1 MEDQAR
7 AAWKAAL
14 GTDEISDDSNFFD
27 LGGDS
32 AAALSV
38 VLTLED
44 DYSIFV
50 EADIL
55 FGNPRFGD
63 FVNAVQAA
71 VDEQKSVEL

>member
-14 GTDEISDDSNFFD
+14 GIDELAADSNFFE

-38 VLTLED
+38 ILALED
-44 DYSIFV
+44 DYNIFV

-55 FGNPRFGD
+55 FGNPNFGD
-63 FVNAVQAA
+63 FVKALQATIE
-71 VDEQKSVEL
+71 EQNSFDL

>member
-1 MEDQAR
+1 MEEQAR

-14 GTDEISDDSNFFD
+14 GCDDLTDVSNFFE

-38 VLTLED
+38 ILTLED
-44 DYSIFV
+44 DYNIYV

-55 FGNPRFGD
+55 FSNPNFGD
-63 FVNAVQAA
+63 FVNALQAA
-71 VDEQKSVEL
+71 VDEQKSFDL

>member
-1 MEDQAR
+1 MEQQAR

-14 GTDEISDDSNFFD
+14 GVSELTADSNFFD

-38 VLTLED
+38 ILALED
-44 DYSIFV
+44 DHDILV

-55 FGNPRFGD
+55 FGNPIFGD
-63 FVNAVQAA
+63 FVNALQAA
-71 VDEQKSVEL
+71 VDEQSSFEL

>member
-1 MEDQAR
+1 MEDEAR

-14 GTDEISDDSNFFD
+14 GIDELAIDANFFS

-44 DYSIFV
+44 DYAIFV
-50 EADIL
+50 EPDIVFENPIFSDFATALASSVAD
-55 FGNPRFGD
+55 
-63 FVNAVQAA
+63 
-71 VDEQKSVEL
+71 QKSFEL